1 MSKNI
6 SAVIVGA
13 VGFLLAFQ
21 TASADNQT
29 LPDFQG
35 RDSAY
40 SNFRTRIIA
49 ALQDGPNFSGNY
61 TLITIGC
68 GTECTFHMVASN
80 QTGEIHSF
88 PFGGEQNTGLILE
101 YDLDS
106 SRIFTSFLDNTDED
120 GGIPRYSPYNPLEC
134 RFLELEWTEGQFVEI
149 QAAASRSYNRP
160 CPPATLYFEQ
170 MVAGKSSF
178 DRACTP
184 NLIEFNVCEYASNL
198 AEEIADKLPVQ
209 HSPDLQWRGVHPEG
223 NLIRAYL
230 QWQVTDT
237 TMQRMLNQGGMT
249 IDDLQVRMIAATN
262 ALACSDDVLRAFI
275 NLGGVMEY
283 QHRNLDITEVAIIP
297 VNECPE

>member
-1 MSKNI
+1 MSKNL

-13 VGFLLAFQ
+13 VGFLLALQ
-21 TASADNQT
+21 TASADAPI

-49 ALQDGPNFSGNY
+49 ALQDGPNFAGNY

-68 GTECTFHMVASN
+68 GTECTFHMVGN
-80 QTGEIHSF
+80 NETGEIHSF

-120 GGIPRYSPYNPLEC
+120 GGIPRYSPYTPLEC
-134 RFLELEWTEGQFVEI
+134 RFFELDWMADQFLEI
-149 QAAASRSYNRP
+149 QAAASRSYNRR
-160 CPPATLYFEQ
+160 CPPASLYFEQ
-170 MVAGKSSF
+170 MAAGKPDF
-178 DRACTP
+178 DRTCTP
-184 NLIEFNVCEYASNL
+184 SLIEFNICEYATDV
-198 AEEIADKLPVQ
+198 AQEIDDTLPIQ
-209 HSPDLQWRGVHPEG
+209 HSPDLQWRGVYPEG
-223 NLIRAYL
+223 NAIRAYL

-237 TMQRMLNQGGMT
+237 TMQRLLNQGGMT
-249 IDDLQVRMIAATN
+249 LDDLRMRMTAATN
-262 ALACSDDVLRAFI
+262 ALACSDEVLRAFI

-283 QHRNLDITEVAIIP
+283 QYRNLDITEVAIIS
-297 VNECPE
+297 VNECPQ